1 MSADARAR
9 FDRLILP
16 HLDDGFRLA
25 RWLMGSPTDA
35 EDVVQEACLRAFLAM
50 DRLVEHDG
58 KIEETGPGRDVGDV
72 RHPKMIRP
80 LRVEMAINQIQ
91 GRANSFVADRRTGR
105 ASAADADKAAS
116 LHQPPAFIGDASRAL
131 ISKNAEEDCE
141 CRHKSGVA
149 ARERLVAVEGVVT
162 AADVHVRRYASRR

>member
-25 RWLMGSPTDA
+25 RWLTGNPTDA

-58 KIEETGPGRDVGDV
+58 KIEETGPGGDVGE
-72 RHPKMIRP
+72 I
-80 LRVEMAINQIQ
+80 LS
-91 GRANSFVADRRTGR
+91 ANSGCMAQSCKLRHARFGSGR
-105 ASAADADKAAS
+105 SSQPMHDA
-116 LHQPPAFIGDASRAL
+116 
-131 ISKNAEEDCE
+131 
-141 CRHKSGVA
+141 
-149 ARERLVAVEGVVT
+149 
-162 AADVHVRRYASRR
+162 